1 MCSSDLTR
9 LNSSH
14 YWQAHSFCWLANQ
27 SPHAL
32 TLRRPDW
39 HHDLCARAI
48 FKSALTTGASDTR
61 RPVRANGYI
70 GSIVVNAV
78 LLYGVG
84 HLVEWQIGWITPA
97 WSDVVWALNLSLEVS
112 LAANALFFLYDHDWF
127 RYPVLAVCSLF
138 ALQAVFVLYAVF
150 PFDFGIAWNDVAR
163 LALLALIMAIGIGT
177 LVTAVLALLR
187 LARTAARELGLNV

>member
-1 MCSSDLTR
+1 M
-9 LNSSH
+9 
-14 YWQAHSFCWLANQ
+14 
-27 SPHAL
+27 
-32 TLRRPDW
+32 
-39 HHDLCARAI
+39 
-48 FKSALTTGASDTR
+48 TGASDTR

-163 LALLALIMAIGIGT
+163 LALLALIVAIGIGT
-177 LVTAVLALLR
+177 LVTAVLAVLH
-187 LARTAARELGLNV
+187 LARTAAREFGLNVSP